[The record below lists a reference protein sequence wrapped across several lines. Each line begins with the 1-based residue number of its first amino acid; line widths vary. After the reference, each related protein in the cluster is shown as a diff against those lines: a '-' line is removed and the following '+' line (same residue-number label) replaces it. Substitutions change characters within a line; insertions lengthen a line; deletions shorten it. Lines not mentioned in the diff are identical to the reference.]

1 MMSKENSRINPSTP
15 IKISKALVA
24 SIGISISIFHLY
36 TGAFGVFD
44 AYLQRSVHLMTLMS
58 LAFLIKP
65 TFSKWTAEKN
75 AIIDISLALLC
86 LAIGAYLVIH
96 HGRLVTREWYWGP
109 ITKID
114 ITLGILT
121 ILLTLESARRVV
133 GPALPIIAVCFM
145 GYALYGGHLP
155 YPFTIRQVPPLVF
168 IDHTFLTT
176 QAIFGVPTGVS
187 ATFVYLFIL
196 LAAFLQKTGASQFI
210 IDFSMALV
218 GRSVGGPAKVAVVAS
233 SLFGTVSGHS
243 VANVYG
249 TGTITIPLMKRAGYK
264 PEFAGAVE
272 AAASCGGQIMPPIMG
287 AAAFIMAE
295 ILGVSYVSVMKAA
308 LFPALLYYV
317 VVFITCHVKALKM
330 NLQGAGMEEDMPQM
344 REVLAR
350 GSHFFIPL
358 VLLVVVLIA
367 GYTPFRAALIAIVT
381 LWIVAAFKKS
391 SRLSIKN
398 YFEAFIDGAK
408 NSVVIAVACACAG
421 IVVGVLDVT
430 GVGIKFV
437 TIITSLSMGF
447 LPLAMILVMLS
458 CLILGMGVPTA
469 PAYIIAAMI
478 AAPTLIEFGV
488 DPVAA
493 HMFVFYSALL
503 SAITPP
509 VALAA
514 FAGAAIA
521 GGRVMLTAVNAS
533 KLGIVIFIIPYMFVY
548 NTSLLLDGSVYM
560 IVLSIATALIGAWSL
575 TIAIEGYMWQ
585 KVNSLA
591 RVLFFI
597 FGIAALWPEITTDI
611 IGVAGFAALCYSNF
625 RKQPISTDQVAA

>member
-1 MMSKENSRINPSTP
+1 MSKERTQISPST
-15 IKISKALVA
+15 LVKVTKVLIA
-24 SIGISISIFHLY
+24 SIGISISLFHLY

-58 LAFLIKP
+58 LAFLCKP
-65 TFSKWTAEKN
+65 SFPKWTAERN
-75 AIIDISLALLC
+75 ALFDIPLALLC
-86 LAIGAYLVIH
+86 LAIGVYLVMH

-109 ITKID
+109 ITKVD

-121 ILLTLESARRVV
+121 IMLTLESARRVV

-145 GYALYGGHLP
+145 AYALFGGHLP
-155 YPFTIRQVPPLVF
+155 YPFTIREVPPLVF

-295 ILGVSYVSVMKAA
+295 MLGVSYVSVMKAA

-330 NLQGAGMEEDMPQM
+330 NIEGVGHGELPQM
-344 REVLAR
+344 RNVLAS

-391 SRLSIKN
+391 SRLSIKG
-398 YFEAFIDGAK
+398 YLEAFIDGAK

-437 TIITSLSMGF
+437 TIITSLSMGI
-447 LPLAMILVMLS
+447 LPLAMVLVMIS

-521 GGRVMLTAVNAS
+521 QGRVMLTAVNAS

-548 NTSLLLDGSVYM
+548 NTSLLLAGPVYM
-560 IVLSIATALIGAWSL
+560 IVISIITALIGAVSL
-575 TIAIEGYMWQ
+575 TVAIEGYMWQ
-585 KVNSLA
+585 KTTPLI
-591 RVLFFI
+591 RILFFI
-597 FGIAALWPEITTDI
+597 TGLATLWPEISTDI
-611 IGVAGFAALCYSNF
+611 IGVTGFAALCFFNF
-625 RKQPISTDQVAA
+625 RNRTISADQVAA